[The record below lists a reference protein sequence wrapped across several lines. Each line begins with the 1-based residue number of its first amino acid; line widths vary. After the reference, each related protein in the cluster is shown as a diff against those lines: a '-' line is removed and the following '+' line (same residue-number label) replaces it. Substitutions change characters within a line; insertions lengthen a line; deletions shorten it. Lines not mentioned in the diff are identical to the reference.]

1 MKINRGCREG
11 QIKVEK
17 IFLIRKKKKSG
28 RPSKGGQPKQNQGV
42 RNEMEGGEGDF
53 EEKVLT
59 IIKEGNWEELEM
71 AAVD

>member
-1 MKINRGCREG
+1 
-11 QIKVEK
+11 
-17 IFLIRKKKKSG
+17 
-28 RPSKGGQPKQNQGV
+28 
-42 RNEMEGGEGDF
+42 MEGGEGDF